1 MKTLDRLLILLL
13 IISIAISVYFFTVK
27 ITVEQQNN
35 NVEISVP
42 LKEIDML
49 SKITGMKSEAIIDK
63 LKTSGMT
70 SIAVE
75 EYTLRDIT
83 ELGRAIILN
92 GWQLADNLRFIGT
105 DSPLIKDLIS
115 EQNLDM
121 NSYYVLTREPDIFKK
136 TMNAMIARGYQIRTF
151 EDQTEG
157 LYIIQE
163 VKGDG
168 FFSSIGLGFDRS
180 QFDLVKVSG
189 LNTIAYAKQ
198 LQDKS
203 PDEIADLTSSILD
216 VDASV
221 LIFQDNQVPKDPES
235 RQLLINFF
243 KANDS
248 TLGFDEFISTNNIS
262 QFIKD
267 IDYNAARVYNRPQ
280 HKWMDEYLIATR
292 DRNDRILYLHLFL
305 SGQDDML
312 TYNAKHIA
320 EIKDEIISRGI
331 TNRFNFG
338 NAKPFKAFSFNK
350 LFSFAAS
357 FGILWGIWRLLSLC
371 KSARQFKIKTIVL
384 IFIIFIGLAIF
395 DFSIF
400 RNIAGLTAAVCFP
413 VLGICSEVMR
423 DGYNK
428 CTSFT
433 QLVKHSICG
442 LIRATAIT
450 FIGAMILW
458 GIFGDISSLLGL
470 EKFRGIKALYVLSYI
485 VIVAIY
491 MNSKIKDFTLNKP
504 IFSVKGILGIAVICL
519 ALFVLLNRTGNQSV
533 IPIPKWELFARIW
546 LERVFLV
553 RPRTKEFLIGFPA
566 LIIAGG
572 LKNLNH
578 SRQADELYL
587 VALLGEISMINT
599 FSHFHNS
606 ALVSLV
612 RSFEGILLG
621 CILGIAA
628 LGGFYLYEK
637 RGKCDV

>member
-49 SKITGMKSEAIIDK
+49 SKITRMKSEAIIDK

-413 VLGICSEVMR
+413 VLTYNIMLSTVYGGLVLGLGLGIVFKAGGSTGGSDLAAILINHFVPSVIFLSCNSLFPWTH
-423 DGYNK
+423 YNPLETALAK
-428 CTSFT
+428 K
-433 QLVKHSICG
+433 QLQHYG
-442 LIRATAIT
+442 
-450 FIGAMILW
+450 
-458 GIFGDISSLLGL
+458 SLLCNLMPQRSFCVFSPDSTVLLKHQFLCVL
-470 EKFRGIKALYVLSYI
+470 ELMLFFVFA
-485 VIVAIY
+485 
-491 MNSKIKDFTLNKP
+491 
-504 IFSVKGILGIAVICL
+504 IAVNLIHCL
-519 ALFVLLNRTGNQSV
+519 
-533 IPIPKWELFARIW
+533 
-546 LERVFLV
+546 
-553 RPRTKEFLIGFPA
+553 
-566 LIIAGG
+566 
-572 LKNLNH
+572 
-578 SRQADELYL
+578 
-587 VALLGEISMINT
+587 
-599 FSHFHNS
+599 
-606 ALVSLV
+606 
-612 RSFEGILLG
+612 
-621 CILGIAA
+621 
-628 LGGFYLYEK
+628 
-637 RGKCDV
+637 